1 MEKRF
6 TLFLFGLLLS
16 IGTAFGQTKITGTV
30 VSQGDGEAVIGA
42 SVMVQG
48 TQTGTVTDIDGKFSL
63 DVPAGKKLVVSYI
76 GMVTQTLTPKDG
88 MKVTLATDNHSLQ
101 EVVVTGMTQQDK
113 RLFSGAATKI
123 DASKAKIDGMADV
136 SRSLEGRA
144 AGVSVQNVSGT
155 FGTAPK
161 IRVRGATSIF
171 GSSKPLWVVDGVIME
186 DITDVD
192 ASALSSGDAKTLI
205 SSAIAGLNAD
215 DIESFQILKDGSAT
229 SIYGARAMAG
239 VIVVTTKK
247 GKSGQS
253 HLSYTGE
260 YTLRLKPS
268 YKNFNIMNSQDQMG
282 VYQELQQKGYL
293 NYAEIANAATS
304 GVYGKMYQLISQ
316 YNPVTGQ
323 FGLENT
329 IEARNAYLRAAEY
342 RNTNWFDQLFSTA
355 IMHNHSV
362 SASGGTDKGQ
372 YYASLS
378 AMMAP
383 GWYKASRVQ
392 RYTGNLNT
400 TYNINKRVGV
410 NLIAN
415 ASYRKQRAPGSLS
428 QNLDPVTGTVSR
440 AFDINPYSYSLNT
453 SRTLDPNEYYTRNY
467 APFNI
472 FNELQN
478 NYMDLNVHD
487 FRIQGSID
495 YKPIPKVKLTA
506 LAAVKSAVS
515 SMEHRITERSN
526 QALAY
531 RAMATT
537 TIRDNNSYLY
547 KDPDDIYSLPVSVLP
562 VGGFLDKTENSF
574 YGWDTRLSAAYNDV
588 INDTHIINL
597 YAGVE
602 SNSVDRKQTWFRG
615 AGIQYYNGEV
625 ASFDYR
631 AFKKWQEQGTDY
643 FDLSNR
649 HIRSIAYFGTGT
661 YSYKGRYQM
670 TGTFRYEGTNYLG
683 KATSARWLP
692 TYNVSGAWNAHEE
705 DWFSKVFKT
714 ALTHATFRVSYSLTG
729 DRPPV
734 TNSLPIFRALVPW
747 RPFTSI
753 QETGYNE
760 TVGNKQLTYEKKN
773 EFNIGFELGFLSNRI
788 NLTTDLYWRRNSD
801 LIGYVN
807 SPILGSYNLA
817 NVASMK
823 SNGVEVSLTTQNIK
837 QKDFSWE
844 TNFIFSWTHNEITD
858 LFSHARILDL
868 VQGEGY
874 SLVGYPANSIFSIP
888 FAGLSHEGLPQFYDE
903 NGNLTTSGIYLQER
917 DPDKVRFLKYEG
929 PADPTTTGSLGNVFR
944 YKNWDLNVFIT
955 YSFGNKVRLD
965 PVFSSRY
972 DDMDALPKEFRNRF
986 VHAGDEFKTNV
997 PVIASR
1003 RQRQNDP
1010 DLRIAYNCYNY
1021 SDARIAKGDFIRMK
1035 EISLGYSFPA
1045 SLINY
1050 IGVNSMS
1057 LKLQA
1062 TNLFLFYADKKLNG
1076 QDPEFFNTGGVA
1088 APTPKQFT
1096 LTLRLGL

>member
-6 TLFLFGLLLS
+6 TLFLLGLVLS
-16 IGTAFGQTKITGTV
+16 IGTAFGQAKINGTV
-30 VSQGDGEAVIGA
+30 VSQEDGEAVVGA

-48 TQTGTVTDIDGKFSL
+48 TTTGTVTDIDGKFSL
-63 DVPAGKKLVVSYI
+63 NVPAGKKLVVSYI
-76 GMVTQTLTPKDG
+76 GMTTQTLTARDG
-88 MKVTLATDNHSLQ
+88 MKVVLANDNHQLT

-161 IRVRGATSIF
+161 IRVRGATSIY

-186 DITDVD
+186 DVTEVD
-192 ASALSSGDAKTLI
+192 ADNLSSGDAATLI

-247 GKSGQS
+247 GKAGQS

-268 YKNFNIMNSQDQMG
+268 YRNFNIMNSQDQME
-282 VYQELQQKGYL
+282 VYRELEKKGYL
-293 NYAEIANAATS
+293 NYAEIANASTS
-304 GVYGKMYQLISQ
+304 GVYGHMYQLLSE
-316 YNPVTGQ
+316 YDATKGQ

-329 IEARNAYLRAAEY
+329 QDARDNYLRAAEY
-342 RNTNWFDQLFSTA
+342 RNTDWFDQLFSSS

-378 AMMAP
+378 AMYDP

-400 TYNINKRVGV
+400 TYNISKQVGL

-415 ASYRKQRAPGSLS
+415 ASYRKQRAPGSLTRTV
-428 QNLDPVTGTVSR
+428 DPASGTVSR

-453 SRTLDPNEYYTRNY
+453 SRTLDPNVFYTRNY

-472 FNELQN
+472 FNELEN

-487 FRIQGSID
+487 FRIQASVD
-495 YKPIPKVKLTA
+495 YKPISKVKLTA
-506 LAAVKSAVS
+506 LVAVKSAAS
-515 SMEHRITERSN
+515 TMEHIVRENSN

-531 RAMATT
+531 RAMGTT
-537 TIRDNNSYLY
+537 TIRDANPYLY
-547 KDPDDIYSLPVSVLP
+547 TDPDNPFALPESVLP
-562 VGGFLDKTENSF
+562 EGGILDRTGNHF
-574 YGWDTRLSAAYNDV
+574 FGWDSRFSASYNDV
-588 INDTHIINL
+588 FNDTHIVNL
-597 YAGVE
+597 YAGME
-602 SNSVDRKQTWFRG
+602 TNSVDRKQTFDREWGMMFD
-615 AGIQYYNGEV
+615 AGEIAKLN
-625 ASFDYR
+625 YR
-631 AFKKWQEQGTDY
+631 AFKMFQEEGTDY
-643 FDLSNR
+643 YSLANT
-649 HIRSIAYFGTGT
+649 HIRSLAYFGTGT
-661 YSYKGRYQM
+661 YSYKGRYQV

-705 DWFSKVFKT
+705 GWFADVFKK
-714 ALTHATFRVSYSLTG
+714 ALTHATLRLSYSLTG

-734 TNSLPIFRALVPW
+734 TNSLPIFTAVVPW
-747 RPFTSI
+747 RPFTTV
-753 QETGYNE
+753 QETGYDE
-760 TVGNKQLTYEKKN
+760 QFGNKNLTYEKKR
-773 EFNIGFELGFLSNRI
+773 EFNLGFDFGFLDNRI
-788 NLTTDLYWRRNSD
+788 NLTADFYWRRNKD

-807 SPILGSYNLA
+807 HPNLGSYNLA
-817 NVASMK
+817 NVAAMK
-823 SNGVEVSLTTQNIK
+823 SNGVEVSLNTQNIRS
-837 QKDFSWE
+837 KDFSWE
-844 TNFIFSWTHNEITD
+844 TNFIFSWTHNEITS
-858 LFSHARILDL
+858 LFTHARVIDL
-868 VQGEGY
+868 VQGTGY
-874 SLVGYPANSIFSIP
+874 SLVGYPVNSIFSIP
-888 FAGLSHEGLPQFYDE
+888 FAGLSSDGLPTFWDAD
-903 NGNLTTSGIYLQER
+903 GNRTTSGIYLQER
-917 DPDKVRFLKYEG
+917 DQDKIGFLKYEG
-929 PADPTTTGSLGNVFR
+929 PADPTTTGSFGNVFR

-955 YSFGNKVRLD
+955 YSFGNKVRLN
-965 PVFSSRY
+965 PVFSNRY
-972 DDMDALPKEFRNRF
+972 DDMDALPKEFRNRW
-986 VHAGDEFKTNV
+986 AYSGNEATTDI
-997 PVIASR
+997 PAIATR
-1003 RQRQNDP
+1003 RQNRNDSQ
-1010 DLRIAYNCYNY
+1010 LNVAYNSYNY

-1035 EISLGYSFPA
+1035 EISLGYTFPA
-1045 SLINY
+1045 SLISP
-1050 IGVNSMS
+1050 IGINSLA

-1088 APTPKQFT
+1088 APVPKQFT

>member
-6 TLFLFGLLLS
+6 VFLLANLFLFVGM
-16 IGTAFGQTKITGTV
+16 AFAQTKISGTV
-30 VSQGDGEAVIGA
+30 VSQEDGEAIIGA
-42 SVMVQG
+42 SVIVEG
-48 TQTGTVTDIDGKFSL
+48 TKTGVATDIDGRFSI

-76 GMVTQTLTPKDG
+76 GMQSKVVTPKPG
-88 MKVTLATDNHSLQ
+88 MKIALVVDDKTLQ
-101 EVVVTGMTQQDK
+101 EVVVTGMVAQDK

-123 DASKAKIDGMADV
+123 DASKAKLDGMADI

-192 ASALSSGDAKTLI
+192 ASELSSGDAKTLI

-247 GKSGQS
+247 GKAGQA
-253 HLSYTGE
+253 HISYTGE

-268 YKNFNIMNSQDQMG
+268 YRNFNIMNSQDQMS

-293 NYAEIANAATS
+293 NYAEIANASSS
-304 GVYGKMYQLISQ
+304 GVYGKMYNLISQ
-316 YNPVTGQ
+316 YNPATGQ

-329 IEARNAYLRAAEY
+329 EKAKLAYLRAAEY
-342 RNTNWFDQLFSTA
+342 RNTDWFDLLFSNA

-362 SASGGTDKGQ
+362 SASGGTEKSQ

-378 AMMAP
+378 AMYDP
-383 GWYKASRVQ
+383 GWYLSSKVS
-392 RYTGNLNT
+392 RYTANLNT
-400 TYNINKRVGV
+400 SYKVSRKLDA

-415 ASYRKQRAPGSLS
+415 ASYRKQKAPGSLS
-428 QNLDPVTGTVSR
+428 REIDPVSGSVKR
-440 AFDINPYSYSLNT
+440 DFDINPYSYALNT

-467 APFNI
+467 AAFNI
-472 FNELQN
+472 FNELSN
-478 NYMDLNVHD
+478 NYMDINVHD
-487 FRIQGSID
+487 FRVQGSLD
-495 YKPIPKVKLTA
+495 YKPIDKLKFTF
-506 LAAVKSAVS
+506 LAAVKSAAS
-515 SMEHRITERSN
+515 STEHNVRDNSN

-531 RAMATT
+531 RAMPTT
-537 TIRDNNSYLY
+537 AIRDVNPLLY
-547 KDPDDIYSLPVSVLP
+547 TDPDVDFALPISVLP
-562 VGGFLDKTENSF
+562 DGGIYERTDNSF
-574 YGWDTRLSAAYNDV
+574 FGWDTRLSAAYNDV

-597 YAGVE
+597 YGGME

-615 AGIQYYNGEV
+615 WGMQFEDGEIPFYNYKV
-625 ASFDYR
+625 
-631 AFKKWQEQGTDY
+631 FKKGQEENTPY
-643 FDLSNR
+643 YSMKNT

-661 YSYKGRYQM
+661 YSYKGRYQV

-692 TYNVSGAWNAHEE
+692 TWNVSTAWNAHEE
-705 DWFSKVFKT
+705 AWFKDVFGK
-714 ALTHATFRVSYSLTG
+714 ALTHTTLRLSYSLTG

-734 TNSLPIFRALVPW
+734 TNSYPIFTAKI
-747 RPFTSI
+747 PFRHTSAV
-753 QETGYNE
+753 QEKGYDE
-760 TVGNKQLTYEKKN
+760 QLGNPELTYEKKK
-773 EFNIGFELGFLSNRI
+773 EFNIGGDFGFLNNRI
-788 NLTTDLYWRRNSD
+788 NLTVDAYWRKNKD

-807 SPILGSYNLA
+807 SQKHGSYDLA

-823 SNGVEVSLTTQNIK
+823 SNGIELSLSTTNIQN
-837 QKDFSWE
+837 KDFSWQ
-844 TNFIFSWTHNEITD
+844 TSFIYSYSHNEITD
-858 LFSHARILDL
+858 LFTQAQIINL

-874 SLVGYPANSIFSIP
+874 SLKGYPVNSVFSIP
-888 FAGLSHEGLPQFYDE
+888 FAGLNKEGLPTFYDV
-903 NGNLTTSGIYLQER
+903 NGNRTISGYVFQSR
-917 DPDKVRFLKYEG
+917 DVNEISKLVYEG
-929 PADPTTTGSLGNVFR
+929 AAEPTSTGSFGNTFH
-944 YKNWDLNVFIT
+944 YKNWDLNFFIT
-955 YSFGNKVRLD
+955 YSFGNVVRLD
-965 PVFSSRY
+965 HVFKSRY
-972 DDMDALPKEFRNRF
+972 DDLDATPKEFNNRWT
-986 VHAGDEFKTNV
+986 VPGDEYRTNI
-997 PVIASR
+997 PAIAAR
-1003 RQRQNDP
+1003 RQNKNDSE
-1010 DLRIAYNCYNY
+1010 LAIAYNSYNY
-1021 SDARIAKGDFIRMK
+1021 STERIAKGDFIRMK
-1035 EISLGYSFPA
+1035 EISLAYSFPKTMIN
-1045 SLINY
+1045 SLGISNL
-1050 IGVNSMS
+1050 S

-1062 TNLFLFYADKKLNG
+1062 TNLFLIYADKKLNG